1 MFSKDVLET
10 DRTRELIIRYLLN
23 RISSCDESIE
33 SLSELD
39 NPDSQLL
46 NTAITLR
53 NTLQSVLDYVSN
65 IK

>member
-1 MFSKDVLET
+1 MFSKDVET
-10 DRTRELIIRYLLN
+10 DRTRELIIRYLLD

-46 NTAITLR
+46 STAITLR